1 MNQIRRRILESAGV
15 LLATAALPALSAEL
29 LPTPAQMRGPFYPSR
44 IPLDKDNDLVR
55 VRGRPGV
62 AFGHIVDISGRIV
75 DARGR
80 PQAGV
85 NVEIWQVNG
94 YGRYHHEHDD
104 QNLPLDPNFQGYG
117 LAITDAEGA
126 YRFRTVKPVAY
137 PGRAPHI
144 HFALTRQDV
153 GTFSTQMY
161 LAGAPENNHDFL
173 LSRIA
178 NRKARESLIVP
189 LTPSTAN
196 TGESSTTF
204 DIVLA
209 QDAGLGRSPVPPAYR
224 LARIG
229 L

>member
-1 MNQIRRRILESAGV
+1 MNQIRRRVLESAGV
-15 LLATAALPALSAEL
+15 LLATAALPALAAEL

-44 IPLDKDNDLVR
+44 FPLDKDNDLVR
-55 VRGRPGV
+55 VHGRAGV

-117 LAITDAEGA
+117 SAITDAGGA

-144 HFALTRQDV
+144 HFALTRQDI

-161 LAGAPENNHDFL
+161 LAGAPENSHDFL

-178 NRKARESLIVP
+178 NRKARESLVVT
-189 LTPSTAN
+189 LTPSAAN
-196 TGESSTTF
+196 AGESSATF

-209 QDAGLGRSPVPPAYR
+209 QDAGVGRSPVPPAYR
-224 LARIG
+224 LAHVG